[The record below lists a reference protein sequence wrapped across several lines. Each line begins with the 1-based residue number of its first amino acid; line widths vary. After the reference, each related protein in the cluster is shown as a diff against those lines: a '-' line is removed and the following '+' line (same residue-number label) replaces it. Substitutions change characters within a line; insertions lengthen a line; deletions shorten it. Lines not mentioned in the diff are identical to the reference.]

1 MRFLYPVAACALLA
15 GSALQ
20 PLAAQDFL
28 GRPEPLRKVGID
40 QNLNHQL
47 PLYSAFVDDAG
58 KPVRLGD
65 YFQNRPVVLA
75 FVYYR
80 CPMLCNLVLDG
91 MIASLKQIELKP
103 GADYQVVAI
112 SIDDRETAELAA
124 AKKRTYLKHFPAA
137 GDGASLH
144 FLTGRRGDIL
154 RVADAAGFHFTYDP
168 RQNQFAHASGIMVA
182 TPDGRLARYFYGIHY
197 DQRDLRLGLVEASA
211 EKIGSPVDELLLFC
225 YHYDP
230 TTGKYGLAIQNALKI
245 GGGVTVFAL
254 VFLLAILIRKDRREK
269 PGPGAAIGSGGRWRP
284 V

>member
-1 MRFLYPVAACALLA
+1 M
-15 GSALQ
+15 

-47 PLYSAFVDDAG
+47 PLYAAFVDDTG
-58 KPVRLGD
+58 KPVHLGD

-80 CPMLCNLVLDG
+80 CPMLCNLELDG
-91 MIASLKQIELKP
+91 MVASLKQIRLKP

-112 SIDDRETAELAA
+112 SIDDRETSDLAA
-124 AKKRTYLKHFPAA
+124 AKKRTYLKHFPEA
-137 GDGASLH
+137 GDGSSLH
-144 FLTGRRGDIL
+144 FLTGQRGEIL
-154 RVADAAGFHFTYDP
+154 RVADAAGFHFTYDE
-168 RQNQFAHASGIMVA
+168 RQKQFAHASGIMVA
-182 TPDGRLARYFYGIHY
+182 TPEGRLARYFYGIHY

-211 EKIGSPVDELLLFC
+211 NKIGSPTDEILLFC

-230 TTGKYGLAIQNALKI
+230 TTGKYGLAIQNSLKI
-245 GGGVTVFAL
+245 GGGITIFA
-254 VFLLAILIRKDRREK
+254 VVALLAFLIRKDRTKK
-269 PGPGAAIGSGGRWRP
+269 PGPDVAIGPGGRWRS